1 MNEKKPGGRLILLI
15 PALLIL
21 LAIVFI
27 VVRLV
32 IWDRSGNV
40 ELEEIEAGTYDYE
53 SLDIVFSVDADVLK
67 EHGDDGTNDIVL
79 IGNSYAVFSPSG
91 PTIADMIAGMPD
103 TKLTTLCYYY
113 GQIADAANAY
123 NNDDVSVWQ
132 AANLFEIVKALCTKD
147 YSLQKRA
154 LDEEKVV
161 TGEFYDALI
170 STDLDKI
177 DEVIIMYDS
186 IDYRNSSV
194 LYNPADKYDTSTY
207 EGALRAAITRL
218 QSDYPHLK
226 IIVASPYLHG
236 IIDDNGTDF
245 TLATMKNYGNG
256 NLSEYVM
263 REYNIAMEC
272 CVSYADNFFG
282 LITEKNVLDNC
293 DKNTVYGLNE
303 NGIKLIGGHMTD
315 FISRKY

>member
-1 MNEKKPGGRLILLI
+1 MDEKKSGAKLILLI

-27 VVRLV
+27 VIRLV

-103 TKLTTLCYYY
+103 TNLTTLCYYY

-123 NNDDVSVWQ
+123 SNDDVSVWQ

-161 TGEFYDALI
+161 TGDFYDALI

-194 LYNPADKYDTSTY
+194 LYNPMDKYDTSTY

-226 IIVASPYLHG
+226 IVVASPYLHG
-236 IIDDNGTDF
+236 IIDGSDF

-282 LITEKNVLDNC
+282 LITEDNVLDNC
-293 DKNTVYGLNE
+293 DVSTVYNLNE
-303 NGIKLIGGHMTD
+303 NGIKLIGNHMTD
-315 FISRKY
+315 FLSRKY

>member
-1 MNEKKPGGRLILLI
+1 MSEKKPGGRLLLLI

-27 VVRLV
+27 VVKLV

-40 ELEEIEAGTYDYE
+40 ELEEVEAGTYDYE
-53 SLDIVFSVDADVLK
+53 SLDIVFSVDAEVLK
-67 EHGDDGTNDIVL
+67 EHGDDGINDIVL
-79 IGNSYAVFSPSG
+79 IGNSYAVSSPSG

-113 GQIADAANAY
+113 GQITDTANAY
-123 NNDDVSVWQ
+123 GNNDVSVWQ

-147 YSLQKRA
+147 YSLQKKA
-154 LDEEKVV
+154 LDQETVISEKL
-161 TGEFYDALI
+161 YDDLT

-186 IDYRNSSV
+186 IDYRTSAV
-194 LYNPADKYDTSTY
+194 LYNPTDKYDTSTY
-207 EGALRAAITRL
+207 EGALRASITRL

-236 IIDDNGTDF
+236 IIDDNGADF

-272 CVSYADNFFG
+272 CVSYVDNFFG
-282 LITEKNVLDNC
+282 LITEDNVLDNC
-293 DKNTVYGLNE
+293 DISTVYGLNE
-303 NGIKLIGGHMTD
+303 NGVKLIGSHMTD